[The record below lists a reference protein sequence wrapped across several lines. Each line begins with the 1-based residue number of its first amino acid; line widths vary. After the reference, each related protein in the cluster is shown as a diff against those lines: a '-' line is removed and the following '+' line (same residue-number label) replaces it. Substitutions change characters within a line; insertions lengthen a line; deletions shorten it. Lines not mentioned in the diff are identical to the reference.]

1 MKLSIYVLV
10 YSLSV
15 VSLIGLNGC
24 NRQDPPPKA
33 VK

>member
-24 NRQDPPPKA
+24 NRQDSPPKA
-33 VK
+33 